1 MSLTIVDQAFES
13 LFYGS
18 GAWFGMLLF
27 IILCVGLVKKWK
39 YSGAL
44 IVPIIIA
51 MEVTYYDRLDASG
64 NYIWHMIILLVL
76 AIFIALYT
84 FMGKDE

>member
-1 MSLTIVDQAFES
+1 
-13 LFYGS
+13 
-18 GAWFGMLLF
+18 MLLF

-44 IVPIIIA
+44 LVPIIIA
-51 MEVTYYDRLDASG
+51 MEVTYYDRLENG

-84 FMGKDE
+84 FMGKDGE